1 MADAPLPIEPVLR
14 QPRFQDTRT
23 RWGSRVADILIRS
36 IVPVL
41 LALVAGGIL
50 LAALGRNPFSFYSDI
65 WKYGVANGNWQQS
78 AVTMIPMLLIAVGL
92 IVVFRAN
99 LWNLGYNGQFAL
111 AAACVAGYGP
121 SLVNDVPLWLAFTLL
136 FLMAGAVGA
145 AWAFIPG
152 FLKAYY
158 GTNEIITT
166 LMMTFIGIDL
176 ADYLIKN
183 PFQDPSIQT
192 PQTTAIAFDKL
203 LPPIPGT
210 SIDVSLLV
218 AFAAVI
224 VVHYVLTRTAFGLR
238 LHVLGA
244 NPRAARH
251 VGIKLPQLT
260 IAAFLISGALIGAA
274 AAAYVLSPFWGYVRA
289 DQNPH
294 LRRLDHPLRLPG
306 AAERARR
313 RPLRRL
319 LRRAFDRRRLR
330 DLASESPDRLP
341 ARPRRTD
348 PPVHDDHRV
357 SRPTPRA
364 RKQLSPRRPRAGA
377 AHPAPPP
384 YSNRSGCRVNQLFW
398 TTVISGGLL
407 AGVPLMFTALGESI
421 SERAGVLNIGL
432 EGMMLVGAYCG
443 YLGTYYSNS
452 IWVGFLT
459 GIAGGVGSS
468 VIMAVLCVRL
478 GLDQIV
484 VGIAI
489 TLAGEGITSVLYQSQ
504 FSHDGTAGSERR
516 RRRRS
521 RYWTRSR
528 SWARRSTARTRSST
542 SR

>member
-1 MADAPLPIEPVLR
+1 MAEAPLPIEPVLR
-14 QPRFQDTRT
+14 QPRFQGTRT

-136 FLMAGAVGA
+136 FLMAAAVGA

-183 PFQDPSIQT
+183 QFQDPSIQT

-218 AFAAVI
+218 AVAAVL
-224 VVHYVLTRTAFGLR
+224 VVHYMLTRTAFGLR

-274 AAAYVLSPFWGYVRA
+274 AAAFVLSPFWGYVRA
-289 DQNPH
+289 DQIPTYGDSIIPFVFLARLNALAVVPFVAFYAVLSTGGDFATSQVNLPTDFLLVLVGLILLFMTIIEYLGRRRELGSSYLPAGLVQS
-294 LRRLDHPLRLPG
+294 LRSPL
-306 AAERARR
+306 RR
-313 RPLRRL
+313 RP
-319 LRRAFDRRRLR
+319 
-330 DLASESPDRLP
+330 
-341 ARPRRTD
+341 
-348 PPVHDDHRV
+348 
-357 SRPTPRA
+357 
-364 RKQLSPRRPRAGA
+364 
-377 AHPAPPP
+377 APE
-384 YSNRSGCRVNQLFW
+384 
-398 TTVISGGLL
+398 
-407 AGVPLMFTALGESI
+407 ADAE
-421 SERAGVLNIGL
+421 AK
-432 EGMMLVGAYCG
+432 
-443 YLGTYYSNS
+443 
-452 IWVGFLT
+452 
-459 GIAGGVGSS
+459 
-468 VIMAVLCVRL
+468 
-478 GLDQIV
+478 
-484 VGIAI
+484 
-489 TLAGEGITSVLYQSQ
+489 
-504 FSHDGTAGSERR
+504 
-516 RRRRS
+516 
-521 RYWTRSR
+521 
-528 SWARRSTARTRSST
+528 
-542 SR
+542 